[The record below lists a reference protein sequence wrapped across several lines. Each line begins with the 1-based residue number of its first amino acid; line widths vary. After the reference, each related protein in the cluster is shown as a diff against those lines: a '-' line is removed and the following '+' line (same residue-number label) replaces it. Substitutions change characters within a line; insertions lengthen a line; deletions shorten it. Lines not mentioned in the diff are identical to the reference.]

1 MRESV
6 NLIILTVFSPKEDIN
21 IWSSRPTCLLFHP
34 SPRQTKLSYV
44 MLEAS
49 CQLPSHLATG
59 YKSIFLRLCAIATHF
74 HLPFFLAPISDVH
87 SISIRLVSV
96 DFIHISFRNRV
107 CSQHPSLFT
116 SQLPQSLHVV
126 LTVN

>member
-34 SPRQTKLSYV
+34 SPRQTQLSYV
-44 MLEAS
+44 MPLGLLSAS
-49 CQLPSHLATG
+49 LTPCHRLQKHVFKTMCNSYTFPPP
-59 YKSIFLRLCAIATHF
+59 IFLV
-74 HLPFFLAPISDVH
+74 PISDVH
-87 SISIRLVSV
+87 SISTRLVSI

-116 SQLPQSLHVV
+116 SQLPQSLLVV